1 MRRTRVTFGPRWE
14 EIIDADTLRVP
25 VGPGSLHIDR
35 YGLGGPAVLLIH
47 GFATNSFVWRNVGP
61 SIALANLTAF
71 AADMLGYGAS
81 DRPLEADYG
90 IAAQAEYLDRALT
103 AVRVA
108 KATIVGLDLGAAV
121 ALRLAASHPD
131 RVERLVL
138 VNPVA
143 SDAMPPED
151 VKALQRNT
159 ARFAFRVSSGVLGAA
174 PLLRDLLQKSV
185 SDPARMPE
193 PLVARFLAPYVGR
206 HGLDQLLKTARFVD
220 REDVDEINLR
230 ALPHPTLVIRGE
242 KDPWVGPE
250 VSEQLSNTIGGSRL
264 VRIAAASRLVPEDAP
279 EVFTNLLLDF
289 IGARPVGGTV

>member
-1 MRRTRVTFGPRWE
+1 M
-14 EIIDADTLRVP
+14 DADTLRVP
-25 VGPGSLHIDR
+25 VGPGSLHIER
-35 YGLGGPAVLLIH
+35 YGLGGPAVLLVH
-47 GFATNSFVWRNVGP
+47 GFATNSFVWRNIGP
-61 SIALANLTAF
+61 QIALANLTAF
-71 AADMLGYGAS
+71 AVDMLGYGAS
-81 DRPLEADYG
+81 DRPPECDYG

-108 KATIVGLDLGAAV
+108 KATVVGLDLGAAV

-131 RVERLVL
+131 RVERLIL

-151 VKALQRNT
+151 VKQLQRNT
-159 ARFAFRVSSGVLGAA
+159 ARFAFRVSSGVMGAA

-185 SDPARMPE
+185 SDPSHMPE

-206 HGLDQLLKTARFVD
+206 HGVDQLLKTARFVD

-250 VSEQLSNTIGGSRL
+250 VSEHLNNTIGGSRL
-264 VRIAAASRLVPEDAP
+264 VRIASASRLVPEDVP
-279 EVFTNLLLDF
+279 EVFGNLLLDF
-289 IGARPVGGTV
+289 IGARAVGGTV

>member
-1 MRRTRVTFGPRWE
+1 M
-14 EIIDADTLRVP
+14 DADTLRVP
-25 VGPGSLHIDR
+25 VGPGSLHIER

-61 SIALANLTAF
+61 SIALANCTAF

-90 IAAQAEYLDRALT
+90 IAAQAEFLDRALT

-151 VKALQRNT
+151 VKSLQRNT

-185 SDPARMPE
+185 SDPAKMPE

-250 VSEQLSNTIGGSRL
+250 VSEQLNNTIGGSRL
-264 VRIAAASRLVPEDAP
+264 VRIAAASRLVPEDVP

-289 IGARPVGGTV
+289 IGARAVGGTV

>member
-1 MRRTRVTFGPRWE
+1 M
-14 EIIDADTLRVP
+14 P